1 MMEQTKT
8 ELRKQYKQKRRALTP
23 EQVTVASAQIRKQ
36 FLNSDEYKDCNHL
49 LIYVSQDNEVDTV
62 EIIKQAL
69 TDDKV
74 VAVPKVYGDHMHF
87 HRIHGMSDLKVG
99 AYGILEPAGCEM
111 LHPTEGI
118 LIVPGIVFDIN
129 GHRIGYG
136 GGYYDRYMKLHPGLT
151 AVAYDYQVLPE
162 ISCESFD
169 ERPDQLLTPSEIY
182 SFMENNKYD

>member
-1 MMEQTKT
+1 
-8 ELRKQYKQKRRALTP
+8 
-23 EQVTVASAQIRKQ
+23 
-36 FLNSDEYKDCNHL
+36 
-49 LIYVSQDNEVDTV
+49 
-62 EIIKQAL
+62 
-69 TDDKV
+69 
-74 VAVPKVYGDHMHF
+74 
-87 HRIHGMSDLKVG
+87 
-99 AYGILEPAGCEM
+99 M

-136 GGYYDRYMKLHPGLT
+136 GGYYDRYMILHPELT
-151 AVAYDYQVLPE
+151 AVAFAYDYQVLPE